1 LSCEHFNRMMDAVK
15 IRVCSI
21 VNTDVAEIA
30 PGN

>member
-1 LSCEHFNRMMDAVK
+1 MMVDAVK

-21 VNTDVAEIA
+21 VNTDVAEIP